1 MWHLDRQEAVA
12 DPRGLSV
19 WFQGIC
25 DPQRI
30 YPVIREFIVNNFND
44 DVLKAQ
50 DPAPATAPR
59 SPARHAVLVAVLT
72 TATTLLVY
80 NLSHTHQRR
89 RNRQLPRR
97 EERRRRREERRRSY
111 EHPGSEIILTT
122 DITF

>member
-1 MWHLDRQEAVA
+1 MWRLDRQEAVA

-44 DVLKAQ
+44 DVLKVQ

-72 TATTLLVY
+72 AATALLVY

-89 RNRQLPRR
+89 RERLRPIRKERLRR
-97 EERRRRREERRRSY
+97 WRERHKSWYEE
-111 EHPGSEIILTT
+111 
-122 DITF
+122 